1 MTMEIGTV
9 LALGLTMLLFVTR
22 EGMLGFVAGMAWFIF
37 GGYCYTESAA
47 TWDMAYFY
55 FFFSMFIGVFCIF
68 AAFVLKTK
76 KQEIEEGEE
85 FIDEGKDDL
94 QFIDEGN
101 AKEKYDEYGNPRHV
115 KKAPPEEEKVS
126 GARWRANERRKR
138 YGG

>member
-1 MTMEIGTV
+1 MLTILGIF
-9 LALGLTMLLFVTR
+9 ALTLTCAMFIKRESLLGSPSGMFWGILGGHAYTLSTA
-22 EGMLGFVAGMAWFIF
+22 EWDIYYFMFFASMGMLI
-37 GGYCYTESAA
+37 
-47 TWDMAYFY
+47 
-55 FFFSMFIGVFCIF
+55 FCIF
-68 AAFVLKTK
+68 AAFILKTK

-115 KKAPPEEEKVS
+115 KKAQPEEEKVS
-126 GARWRANERRKR
+126 GVRWRANERRKR